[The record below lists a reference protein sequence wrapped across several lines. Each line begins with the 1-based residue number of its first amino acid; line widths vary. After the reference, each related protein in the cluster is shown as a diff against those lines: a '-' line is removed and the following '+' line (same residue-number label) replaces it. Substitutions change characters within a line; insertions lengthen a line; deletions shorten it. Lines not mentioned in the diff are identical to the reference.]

1 MELPES
7 ASLTNS
13 RAVGQAH
20 LSHQSAAG
28 LGDGVPT
35 SGGQGTAE
43 AAVAAGAGS
52 GQGRDSGRKAG
63 PSRAVCG
70 SRGTESHKQGHV
82 EGGEVAAA
90 AAVGQ
95 EEQLREDAAL
105 QGAIPCRIPAL
116 AFMALTMRGS
126 WGCPGAA
133 PAQHS
138 HLPCPLPAA
147 VVAVRGSNHS
157 DTNRFSFGGIT
168 VGKRQFSTA
177 LMSGPTFPG
186 LPAHELYTPVSTK
199 CCRQPRQ
206 RAGRRAPA
214 GCGAGAMGA
223 IGAPGTAKGAPTQN
237 RSHSAAVCIVCT
249 RQCLTT
255 AFTLFRMEKLP
266 FILLVSNPYVLNHQF
281 TREFSLELRQELFL
295 QQHSWIFSLLL
306 NY

>member
-1 MELPES
+1 M
-7 ASLTNS
+7 
-13 RAVGQAH
+13 
-20 LSHQSAAG
+20 
-28 LGDGVPT
+28 
-35 SGGQGTAE
+35 
-43 AAVAAGAGS
+43 AAGAGS

-63 PSRAVCG
+63 QSRALCG

-82 EGGEVAAA
+82 EEGEAAAA

-116 AFMALTMRGS
+116 AFMALTMKGS
-126 WGCPGAA
+126 WGCQEQLLHSTHTS
-133 PAQHS
+133 PAHCQQQWRQSEEVTILTPTDSPLGESLRARGNFPQLFLWHVRPNLPRTGSPRALHS
-138 HLPCPLPAA
+138 SFNKVLPAA
-147 VVAVRGSNHS
+147 
-157 DTNRFSFGGIT
+157 
-168 VGKRQFSTA
+168 TA
-177 LMSGPTFPG
+177 AS
-186 LPAHELYTPVSTK
+186 
-199 CCRQPRQ
+199 R
-206 RAGRRAPA
+206 RRAPA
-214 GCGAGAMGA
+214 GCGTGAMGA

-255 AFTLFRMEKLP
+255 AFTLSRMEKLP